1 MIALAC
7 IPDRVNCAST
17 SDMDRQQIGVAS
29 VQVGDSQVVVDC
41 KTGEVRC
48 SEAALKARVET
59 AVRRLMQALE
69 PASLHAL

>member
-1 MIALAC
+1 M
-7 IPDRVNCAST
+7 
-17 SDMDRQQIGVAS
+17 
-29 VQVGDSQVVVDC
+29 QVGDTPVVVDC

-48 SEAALKARVET
+48 SEAALKARVEV